1 MKSVWLCLLFLGFL
15 GMYSP
20 TMHSQTV
27 KTCTI
32 LDVVHINSHDTYYID
47 GVALAP
53 KVYLLDA
60 LRKKEG
66 SNLHACLNAF
76 VPLTMTLGAVESIRA
91 AAGKL
96 QFEEAHIYLYG
107 SYHQY
112 VTDVLGSGD
121 TESAKVRKTETG
133 LLAWPK

>member
-1 MKSVWLCLLFLGFL
+1 MKCVWFWLLFLGIL
-15 GMYSP
+15 GLSSP

-32 LDVVHINSHDTYYID
+32 LDVVQSNSHDTYFID

-53 KVYLLDA
+53 NADLLDA

-66 SNLHACLNAF
+66 SNPHACLNAF
-76 VPLTMTLGAVESIRA
+76 VPLTMTLRSVESIRA
-91 AAGKL
+91 SAGKL
-96 QFEEAHIYLYG
+96 QFEEAHIYVYG
-107 SYHQY
+107 RYHEY
-112 VTDVLGSGD
+112 VTEVLGSGD
-121 TESAKVRKTETG
+121 TESAKVRKTGTG